1 MQDPEGL
8 GNPRRGATGQNP
20 PGTETH
26 CERDLWCLLEQVMA
40 SSSVVLFYLDLLRSL
55 DPGVAQAEVFLCCPA
70 LASQPGTLKHP
81 QAELY

>member
-8 GNPRRGATGQNP
+8 GNPRCRATGQNP

-26 CERDLWCLLEQVMA
+26 CERDLWCLLEQVMT

-55 DPGVAQAEVFLCCPA
+55 GPRVAQAEAFFCCPA

-81 QAELY
+81 QAELH